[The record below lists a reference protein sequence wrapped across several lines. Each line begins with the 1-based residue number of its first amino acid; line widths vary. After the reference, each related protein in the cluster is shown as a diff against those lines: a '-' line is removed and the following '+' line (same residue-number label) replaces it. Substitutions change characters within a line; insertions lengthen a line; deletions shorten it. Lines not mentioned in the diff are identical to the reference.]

1 MNKFLISLFFSFL
14 CQSIFANEGLNAS
27 LDLEYKDVM
36 SLQDKRGLSAE
47 NVILLEKI
55 KNQDRDLLQLNQDYQ
70 EQKIELDKLSQDYS
84 ELKTYVELQKESGD
98 LISFSSWA
106 SFLLTAVAVLVTVL
120 GVVIAII
127 SFIGFRGI
135 KAQAEAIA
143 ITAAENQVEIKLD
156 QIAVKEFQRL
166 IDEGALNKQLES
178 AVDMILRLGNVSQYD
193 ELDKYDES
201 EGEGE

>member
-1 MNKFLISLFFSFL
+1 MSKFLISLIFSFL
-14 CQSIFANEGLNAS
+14 CQCIFANGGINTS
-27 LDLEYKDVM
+27 LDLESKDMM
-36 SLQDKRGLSAE
+36 SLQDKRGLSVE

-70 EQKIELDKLSQDYS
+70 EQKNELDKLSQDYS
-84 ELKTYVELQKESGD
+84 ELKNYVDLQKESSD

-120 GVVIAII
+120 GVMIAII
-127 SFIGFRGI
+127 SFIGFKGI

-178 AVDMILRLGNVSQYD
+178 AVDMILRLENVSQYD

>member
-1 MNKFLISLFFSFL
+1 MNKLLLSLIFSFL
-14 CQSIFANEGLNAS
+14 CQCIFANEGVNTS
-27 LDLEYKDVM
+27 LGLESKDMM
-36 SLQDKRGLSAE
+36 SLQEKRGLSAE
-47 NVILLEKI
+47 NVILIEKI

-70 EQKIELDKLSQDYS
+70 EQKIELDKLSQAYN
-84 ELKTYVELQKESGD
+84 ELKTSFEVQSKSGD

-120 GVVIAII
+120 GVMIAII

>member
-1 MNKFLISLFFSFL
+1 MSKFLISLIFSFL
-14 CQSIFANEGLNAS
+14 CQCIFANGGINTS
-27 LDLEYKDVM
+27 LDLESKDMV
-36 SLQDKRGLSAE
+36 SLQDKRGLSTE

-84 ELKTYVELQKESGD
+84 ELKTYVDLQKESGD

-120 GVVIAII
+120 GVMIAII
-127 SFIGFRGI
+127 SFIGFKGI

-166 IDEGALNKQLES
+166 INEGALNKQLES

>member
-1 MNKFLISLFFSFL
+1 MNKFLISLIFSFL
-14 CQSIFANEGLNAS
+14 CQCIFANGGINTS
-27 LDLEYKDVM
+27 LDLESKDMM
-36 SLQDKRGLSAE
+36 SLQDKRGLSVE

-70 EQKIELDKLSQDYS
+70 EQKNELDKLSQDYS
-84 ELKTYVELQKESGD
+84 ELKNYVDLQKESGD

-120 GVVIAII
+120 GVMIAII
-127 SFIGFRGI
+127 SFIGFKGI

-178 AVDMILRLGNVSQYD
+178 AVDMILRLENVSQYD